1 MKCFSSRLARSSH
14 LGVRHAQEAGK
25 HDTSLSL
32 NDARY
37 GATRTVTR
45 SPDAW
50 STFQRIA
57 SHTLVWDQDCLSG
70 ETARKRQE
78 IALVCVHAV
87 LMLSSLRQQA
97 FGSEPEDRPD
107 AVGSCRESVRS
118 SSVFDDALMHSQQFQ
133 LISRAG
139 VPIQTQLG
147 QAHFTRESPCYSPL
161 ERSTRWWRE
170 CPLSP

>member
-25 HDTSLSL
+25 HDTSVSL

-50 STFQRIA
+50 STLQRIA

-97 FGSEPEDRPD
+97 FGSELEDRPD

-118 SSVFDDALMHSQQFQ
+118 SSVLQRRSHAQPTIPVDVASGRSHPNTA
-133 LISRAG
+133 RAG
-139 VPIQTQLG
+139 AL
-147 QAHFTRESPCYSPL
+147 HTRIALLLPP
-161 ERSTRWWRE
+161 RA
-170 CPLSP
+170 